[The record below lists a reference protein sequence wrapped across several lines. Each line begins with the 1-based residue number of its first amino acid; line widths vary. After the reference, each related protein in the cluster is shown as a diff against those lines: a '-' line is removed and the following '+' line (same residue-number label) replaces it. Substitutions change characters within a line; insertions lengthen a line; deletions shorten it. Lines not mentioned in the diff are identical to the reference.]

1 MTNML
6 FAETLRKLRSE
17 KEMSQRELAE
27 RMYVTRSAVVR
38 WENGSRMPD
47 AAMITRLS
55 RVLGTDIGTLF
66 SATAQNDNSPI
77 VIMVDDNKAIL
88 SDSLP
93 VLEEVMPS
101 AVITGFIWP
110 QEALDY
116 AKTNRIAL
124 AILDIELGT
133 ASGLD
138 LSRRLLEINPLTNVV
153 FLTAYP
159 DYALDAWATEASGF
173 VVKPL
178 TPERLRDQLKKLRYP
193 FSTGGTDK

>member
-88 SDSLP
+88 SDSLS

>member
-66 SATAQNDNSPI
+66 SATAQNDDSPI
-77 VIMVDDNKAIL
+77 VIMVDDNKSIL

>member
-1 MTNML
+1 MTNVL

-66 SATAQNDNSPI
+66 SATAQDDDSPI

-101 AVITGFIWP
+101 AAITGFIWP